1 VRPSG
6 EHAYAAHR
14 SNMDQ
19 RGISNQRPGVA
30 RPLRGGADHAARADR
45 DEGYVSS
52 DEAIALLEVKRETLY
67 AYASRGLVRS
77 VPGPKGRPRLYARAD
92 LERLRAR
99 HDARAG
105 HGAVAADA
113 LRWGEPVL
121 ESAITE
127 ITPRGPVTRGV
138 VLAEEAARASGFE
151 DVAARIWGAAVEGE
165 PGRARDR
172 DAERVFGLVAPLV
185 SREATRLLDRL
196 VLVTAALGVLDE
208 ARFVATREAEL
219 ARARRL
225 LAVLAASLALPD
237 RARAERVLRATTPI
251 AARVLTALSLP
262 DDDASRRAIDA
273 VLVSLADHEL
283 NASTFATRVAA
294 SAGADLYACLS
305 AGLAAVSGPRHGGA
319 CDRVEQLVHE
329 AQSPRGAARA
339 VRARLARGEAIAG
352 FGHPLYGAGDPRA
365 SPLLAIAGRLVR
377 DRSRPEQGRLA
388 SRTLQAIVEHV
399 RASGGEAPSVDA
411 GSVAI
416 TLALGAPP
424 GTSTALFAL
433 GRTVGWVAHT
443 LEQRESGALLR
454 PRARF
459 VGAPAR

>member
-1 VRPSG
+1 MSRAWSATSFFRRPF
-6 EHAYAAHR
+6 
-14 SNMDQ
+14 
-19 RGISNQRPGVA
+19 
-30 RPLRGGADHAARADR
+30 
-45 DEGYVSS
+45 SS
-52 DEAIALLEVKRETLY
+52 SSCLSRCTSET
-67 AYASRGLVRS
+67 S
-77 VPGPKGRPRLYARAD
+77 
-92 LERLRAR
+92 
-99 HDARAG
+99 
-105 HGAVAADA
+105 
-113 LRWGEPVL
+113 L

-127 ITPRGPVTRGV
+127 ITPRGPTTRGV
-138 VLAEEAARASGFE
+138 VLADEAARGARFE
-151 DVAARIWGAAVEGE
+151 DVAARIWAAAWEHE
-165 PGRARDR
+165 AERARDR

-237 RARAERVLRATTPI
+237 RARAEQVLRATTPI

-262 DDDASRRAIDA
+262 DDEGSRRAIDA
-273 VLVSLADHEL
+273 ILVSLADHEL

-294 SAGADLYACLS
+294 SAGADLCACLS

-339 VRARLARGEAIAG
+339 VRARLARGE
-352 FGHPLYGAGDPRA
+352 
-365 SPLLAIAGRLVR
+365 AIAGRLVR

-459 VGAPAR
+459 VSAPAR